1 MSLLHIDSSILG
13 GNSVSRSLS
22 AAVVA
27 RLRAATPGLH
37 VTYRD
42 LAASPV
48 SHLSG
53 AYLAG
58 QSAEVQHDQAMQED
72 LRLGGEVLEEF
83 LAADIVVIGVALYNF
98 TVSSQLKAWVDRV
111 LVAGK
116 TFRYGEK
123 GAEGLAGGKRVILA
137 VARGRL
143 LRAGHA
149 PPGLRARGELHA
161 DRARL
166 HRHPRS
172 RGRRGRGHRDRPR
185 AARGLCHG
193 GHGADRDPQGC
204 LRVGAGAASSED

>member
-1 MSLLHIDSSILG
+1 MNLLHLDSSILG
-13 GNSVSRSLS
+13 ANSVSRVLS
-22 AAVVA
+22 AATVA
-27 RLRAATPGLH
+27 RLKVATSDLQ

-58 QSAEVQHDQAMQED
+58 QSAEVQHDQALQED
-72 LRLGGEVLEEF
+72 LQLGGEVLEEF

-98 TVSSQLKAWVDRV
+98 TVSASSRPGSTACSSPARRSATAKKAP
-111 LVAGK
+111 K
-116 TFRYGEK
+116 
-123 GAEGLAGGKRVILA
+123 GLAGCKRVILA

-166 HRHPRS
+166 HRHPRT

-185 AARGLCHG
+185 AARGS
-193 GHGADRDPQGC
+193 
-204 LRVGAGAASSED
+204 VKAAMERIATLKAA